1 MRKIVV
7 SMQNGLLAESISRM
21 LEESSE
27 FLIYRSVAGRRNS
40 LVMDCVMYGAE
51 IVLMEVS
58 PGHGLSLQ
66 DRLEETKQIKH
77 ANPDCKIVLL
87 CDVFSSQSSTILQSG
102 LYCFAM
108 RTHRRIWHGGL
119 LWQRKMAVLMH
130 SSTHP

>member
-27 FLIYRSVAGRRNS
+27 FLIYRSVVGRRNS

-66 DRLEETKQIKH
+66 TRLEETKQIKS
-77 ANPDCKIVLL
+77 ANPGCKIVLL
-87 CDVFSSQSSTILQSG
+87 CDENTSPDLARGVALAKKDGHVDAFFYSSVTGSYMVTALAA
-102 LYCFAM
+102 L
-108 RTHRRIWHGGL
+108 
-119 LWQRKMAVLMH
+119 
-130 SSTHP
+130 

>member
-21 LEESSE
+21 LKESSE

-40 LVMDCVMYGAE
+40 LVMECVMYGAE

-66 DRLEETKQIKH
+66 ARLEETKQIKS
-77 ANPDCKIVLL
+77 ANPGCKIVLL
-87 CDVFSSQSSTILQSG
+87 CDENTSPDLARGVALAKKDGHVDAFFYSSVTGSYMVTALAA
-102 LYCFAM
+102 L
-108 RTHRRIWHGGL
+108 
-119 LWQRKMAVLMH
+119 
-130 SSTHP
+130 

>member
-66 DRLEETKQIKH
+66 ARLEETKQIKH
-77 ANPDCKIVLL
+77 ANPGCKIVLL
-87 CDVFSSQSSTILQSG
+87 CDENTSPDLARGVALAKKDGHVDAFFYSSVTGSYMVTALAA
-102 LYCFAM
+102 L
-108 RTHRRIWHGGL
+108 
-119 LWQRKMAVLMH
+119 
-130 SSTHP
+130 

>member
-66 DRLEETKQIKH
+66 ARLEETKQIKH
-77 ANPDCKIVLL
+77 TNPDCKIVLL
-87 CDVFSSQSSTILQSG
+87 CDENTSPDLARGVALAKKDGHVDAFFYSSVTGSYMVTALAA
-102 LYCFAM
+102 L
-108 RTHRRIWHGGL
+108 
-119 LWQRKMAVLMH
+119 
-130 SSTHP
+130 